1 MANEKK
7 ILGTLLD
14 VNYEDTEEFSQIKVF
29 VKDTNASK
37 WYYDRKFPPYLYI
50 IPTSVTQIKDLREK
64 VFEGKENYTILDLV
78 ETDKEIRGEKVWK
91 CSFAKVLQLVQAR
104 KAFNEMGIQKFE
116 YDIPFTKRYLIDKG
130 VFPGPV
136 ELVIDGNE
144 VKEIKNIDGEMDLV
158 SGAFDLETWSGDKF
172 EVGREPIIMASI
184 VSKKKEVVYSYDT
197 KKVSGLE
204 LVSDEKELLKK
215 IEEEINE
222 FDLIVTYNGDNFDF
236 PYVKKRGEKFKQD
249 FLVNDK
255 KIRIKRRGL
264 DNAAEVKGKQHI
276 DAYQIMKFMQRTG
289 SVNIV
294 KLDLENVSAKIFG
307 IEKEKV
313 YPHEI
318 NNAWKGKDK
327 KELERLVNYN
337 LEDSRTTLRIAQDF
351 LPLFVELSKL
361 TSQTLDNVT
370 RSSSSQKVE
379 DLLLK
384 ESYKRGIIAPN
395 KAHEGEIRERINN
408 PIKGAFVKEP
418 LAGLHENITV
428 LDFAS
433 LYPSIIISHNISPE
447 TLNCGHAECKKNKSP
462 DGTWFC
468 KKEKGLF
475 PEILEKMLNQRLK
488 LKKEYK
494 DQKKKGVDDAVLF
507 AKQWALKIILNSTYG
522 YLGYGRA
529 RWYSRESASATTA
542 WARDY
547 IHKTIA
553 KAEGEGYEVLYGD
566 SITKNRFVTI
576 KDPQGLIKVKNIE
589 EFYKEIKTLAW
600 ERGNKKLKHPKE
612 YYALSV
618 NPKTKNAEW
627 KEITTI
633 IRHQTNKTIYRV
645 NQKFGETIVTE
656 DHSVLTETKKGFKE
670 TKPKELKH
678 HKLFP
683 VKKVPTSK
691 LLNEIDLF
699 EFVKHYKYTRLHKDK
714 AKFVQW
720 HTEGNKIWFSFY
732 NLRKQIKIRK
742 KIKVGSKEFESL
754 CRLLGAYVAEG
765 SASNIKT
772 AKNKSGASIASSD
785 VNWLKALEQD
795 YHNLFTNAKTCI
807 IPSTKKKRIIQTQTK
822 KSEYFDKTHKLQMMN
837 ETSAQFFSCLC
848 GQKSNGKKLPDFI
861 FNVPNKYKRILL
873 DKAIEGD
880 GSHSVNKKLNYSNK
894 YIKNNFQYT
903 TNSLALAS
911 GISLLLRQLNQN
923 FTINYRPSKK
933 AYTLKT
939 STKYNALVK
948 TTITRENYS
957 GDVYDLSV
965 KDNENFVD
973 SCGQILLHNTDSTFL
988 LTKDKTKKDIEKFL
1002 DSVNSELPDLMEL
1015 EVDGYYKRGIFVT
1028 KKEGG
1033 AAKKRYAL
1041 IDEKGNLKIV
1051 GFEYVRRDWCN
1062 LAKETQRRVIELV
1075 LAEGKP
1081 EEAVELVREVI
1092 KDLKSGKIKK
1102 VDLSIITMLKRKI
1115 EDYSATG
1122 PHVEAAK
1129 KAIAKGKD
1137 IGVGS
1142 LLSFIIT
1149 KNGKTI
1155 SEKAEL
1161 DEYVSEGDYDSGYY
1175 INNQVLPAVIK
1186 IMRELGYTEDDLIH
1200 GGKQSGLGAWM

>member
-29 VKDTNASK
+29 VKDTKESK

-64 VFEGKENYTILDLV
+64 MFEGKENYTILDLV
-78 ETDKEIRGEKVWK
+78 ETNKEIRGEKVWK
-91 CSFAKVLQLVQAR
+91 CSFAKVSQLVQAR

-116 YDIPFTKRYLIDKG
+116 YDIPFTKRYLIDKE
-130 VFPGPV
+130 VFPGSV
-136 ELVIDGNE
+136 ELVVDDDE
-144 VKEIKNIDGEMDLV
+144 VKTITNIDGEMDLV

-172 EVGREPIIMASI
+172 EVGKEPIIMASI
-184 VSKKKEVVYSYDT
+184 VSGKKGAVYSYDT
-197 KKVSGLE
+197 KKVDGLE
-204 LVSDEKELLKK
+204 LVSDEKELLNK
-215 IEEEINE
+215 IEEEINK

-294 KLDLENVSAKIFG
+294 KLDLENVSAKVFG

-318 NNAWKGKDK
+318 NSAWKGKDK

-384 ESYKRGIIAPN
+384 ESFKRGIIAPN

-529 RWYSRESASATTA
+529 RWYSRESASATAA

-547 IHKTIA
+547 IHKTS
-553 KAEGEGYEVLYGD
+553 K
-566 SITKNRFVTI
+566 
-576 KDPQGLIKVKNIE
+576 QIE
-589 EFYKEIKTLAW
+589 E
-600 ERGNKKLKHPKE
+600 N
-612 YYALSV
+612 
-618 NPKTKNAEW
+618 
-627 KEITTI
+627 
-633 IRHQTNKTIYRV
+633 
-645 NQKFGETIVTE
+645 
-656 DHSVLTETKKGFKE
+656 GFDI
-670 TKPKELKH
+670 L
-678 HKLFP
+678 
-683 VKKVPTSK
+683 
-691 LLNEIDLF
+691 
-699 EFVKHYKYTRLHKDK
+699 
-714 AKFVQW
+714 
-720 HTEGNKIWFSFY
+720 Y
-732 NLRKQIKIRK
+732 N
-742 KIKVGSKEFESL
+742 
-754 CRLLGAYVAEG
+754 
-765 SASNIKT
+765 
-772 AKNKSGASIASSD
+772 D
-785 VNWLKALEQD
+785 
-795 YHNLFTNAKTCI
+795 
-807 IPSTKKKRIIQTQTK
+807 
-822 KSEYFDKTHKLQMMN
+822 
-837 ETSAQFFSCLC
+837 
-848 GQKSNGKKLPDFI
+848 
-861 FNVPNKYKRILL
+861 
-873 DKAIEGD
+873 
-880 GSHSVNKKLNYSNK
+880 
-894 YIKNNFQYT
+894 
-903 TNSLALAS
+903 
-911 GISLLLRQLNQN
+911 
-923 FTINYRPSKK
+923 
-933 AYTLKT
+933 
-939 STKYNALVK
+939 
-948 TTITRENYS
+948 
-957 GDVYDLSV
+957 
-965 KDNENFVD
+965 
-973 SCGQILLHNTDSTFL
+973 TDSAFIL
-988 LTKDKTKKDIEKFL
+988 MKNKTKKDIEKL
-1002 DSVNSELPDLMEL
+1002 IKLINDSLPDTMEL

-1051 GFEYVRRDWCN
+1051 GFEYVRRDWCH

-1092 KDLKSGKIKK
+1092 KDLKSGKVKK
-1102 VDLSIITMLKRKI
+1102 TDLSIITMLKRKI
-1115 EDYSATG
+1115 EDYSSTG

-1129 KAIAKGKD
+1129 KALAKGKD

-1161 DEYVSEGDYDSGYY
+1161 DEYVSEGDYDSDYY

-1200 GGKQSGLGAWM
+1200 GGKQTGLAAWG